1 MYVTI
6 KDVLNIKSIEGIRL
20 VAGEKGLKNVVSNVN
35 MLDNPDTFDWLV
47 AGDLLLT
54 TGYIFKDDPE
64 FQKKLVQE
72 LYERNCAGL
81 GMKIRRYFD
90 TIPEV
95 MVKEANRL
103 DFPIIEI
110 PYVYSLSDISNVVVS
125 AVYGNTDSILKKGI
139 LLHDK
144 LTKVALR
151 GGELSDIC
159 ETLVSLIHNPLVL
172 LDSRFRLLTYK
183 DYLENPYP
191 LKEYLS
197 LVHQEQVF
205 DEEFSQHL
213 PVSADAVKKSIK
225 VKYRFGEYPVICRVI
240 PVMAIKKIYG
250 YIVVFETVE
259 KLKEIDYIALEHGA
273 TVIALER
280 IKAKEVEEAQH
291 RIRRDFFDDLLTNRI
306 NSVSSL
312 TGMAAVH
319 GLDPSSKYYCL
330 VTRIGMVE
338 NLETEDLWRD
348 PAEQSKQKSR
358 IIRAIDQTILSEGC
372 VGTSINRN
380 QLFISFIKTGETEA
394 KDRKMKSI
402 GLGQAIY
409 DALKMQFPEVEIH
422 VGIGKAYDVLSIS
435 KSFKEAQE
443 AVNIESMLLNRHRVV
458 HFENYRI
465 FNLLSSDISK
475 EKLVEFYE
483 NTVKRLVEY
492 DKENHTSLV
501 ESLEGY
507 FRHNGNVSEASKELY
522 IHRNTFIYRID
533 KIKSILDT
541 DLKDSEEMLELQLGL
556 KIMNYLKLNR
566 ESR

>member
-6 KDVLNIKSIEGIRL
+6 RDVLNIKSIEGIRL
-20 VAGEKGLKNVVSNVN
+20 VAGEKGLRNVVSNVN

-47 AGDLLLT
+47 AGELLLT
-54 TGYIFKDDPE
+54 TGYIFKDDE
-64 FQKKLVQE
+64 AFQKKLIQE

-90 TIPEV
+90 EIPQV
-95 MVKEANRL
+95 MLDEANRL

-125 AVYGNTDSILKKGI
+125 ALYGNTDSILKKGI
-139 LLHDK
+139 LLHDT

-151 GGELSDIC
+151 GGELSDLC
-159 ETLVSLIHNPLVL
+159 ATLVSLIHNPLVL
-172 LDSRFRLLTYK
+172 LDSRFRLLSYS
-183 DYLENPYP
+183 DYPDNPYP
-191 LKEYLS
+191 LLDNLT

-205 DEEFSQHL
+205 DEAFRENL

-225 VKYRFGEYPVICRVI
+225 AKYRFGEHEVICRVI

-250 YIVVFETVE
+250 YIVVFETVK
-259 KLKEIDYIALEHGA
+259 KLTEIDYIALEHGA

-280 IKAKEVEEAQH
+280 IKAREVEEAQH
-291 RIRRDFFDDLLTNRI
+291 RIRRDFFDDLLSGRI

-312 TGMAAVH
+312 TSMAEVH
-319 GLDPSSKYYCL
+319 GLDPSSKYYCVL
-330 VTRIGMVE
+330 TKVGELREKEAEEGWKDSTEQMKQRSRMVRVV
-338 NLETEDLWRD
+338 D
-348 PAEQSKQKSR
+348 Q
-358 IIRAIDQTILSEGC
+358 AILAQGQ
-372 VGTSINRN
+372 VGTSISRN
-380 QLFISFIKTGETEA
+380 HLIISFIRSGLTEA
-394 KDRKMKSI
+394 KDRKTKSI
-402 GLGQAIY
+402 ELGQAIY
-409 DALKMQFPEVEIH
+409 DALKAQVPEADIH
-422 VGIGKAYDVLSIS
+422 VGIGKAYEVLSIS
-435 KSFKEAQE
+435 RSFKEAQE
-443 AVNIESMLLNRHRVV
+443 AVNIEGMLLNRHRVV

-483 NTVKRLVEY
+483 NTVQRLVEY
-492 DKENHTSLV
+492 DRENHTSLV

-541 DLKDSEEMLELQLGL
+541 DLKDSEELLELQLGL
-556 KIMNYLKLNR
+556 KIMNYLRLNKEGR
-566 ESR
+566 